1 MKDAS
6 PGSAYRGE
14 SLPVR
19 AHVAV
24 RWRSCP
30 FPAILAELPAM
41 GSVLDVGCGHG
52 VLALALARRSGA
64 TSELTIVGVDIDA
77 DKIEVAQR
85 VAPPS
90 VRFEAVAPGAPPP
103 EGPWDAVAA
112 VDVLYLLDAEAQAA
126 LIAELA
132 ATLRPGG
139 RLVIKEMGVVPRH
152 KAAWMR
158 FQEWLAVRVLHITQ
172 GAELAFTD
180 PADLRA
186 AMERAGLEV
195 TVRRVDRWYPHP
207 HVLLVGRRR

>member
-1 MKDAS
+1 MRGGS
-6 PGSAYRGE
+6 PRSAYRDE
-14 SLPVR
+14 PLAVR

-30 FPAILAELPAM
+30 FDAVLAELPAR
-41 GSVLDVGCGHG
+41 GAVLDVGCGHG
-52 VLALALARRSGA
+52 VLPLALARRSGPM
-64 TSELTIVGVDIDA
+64 SELSIVGVDIDA
-77 DKIEVAQR
+77 TKIEVAQR

-103 EGPWDAVAA
+103 QGPWDAVVA
-112 VDVLYLLDAEAQAA
+112 VDVLYLLDADAQAA
-126 LIAELA
+126 LVADLA

-139 RLVIKEMGVVPRH
+139 RLVIKEMDVVPRH

-180 PADLRA
+180 PAALRA
-186 AMERAGLEV
+186 AMEGAGLEV
-195 TVRRVDRWYPHP
+195 DVRRVDRWYPHP